1 MLWGLAG
8 SLLCFRIRSLPVFL
22 VCALSAMGLLLLIT
36 FGLFWNLFWIPVIT
50 PAISFVAAAGLM
62 GLYLFYLEKAQRGL
76 LMGLFSR
83 YVSGDVAGAIWDQRE
98 QFMDEGRPRPQ
109 TLTATVLFTDIRDFT
124 RMSENME
131 AQDVM
136 DWLNEYL
143 GAMVKQVAANNGI
156 VDKYVGDA
164 VMAVFGIPVPRK
176 GEKAFAEDAVN
187 AVRCALNMG
196 RELERLNGMWL
207 NQGRPTAMMRVGIHT
222 GSLTVGSVGS
232 AQKLEY
238 TVIGDTVNMASRLE
252 SFDKSLDSENP
263 CRILISGDTRGY
275 LGEQFRVERLTQAQ
289 LKGKRQRVEI
299 HSVLGEG

>member
-1 MLWGLAG
+1 MGWIILWGLVG
-8 SLLCFRIRSLPVFL
+8 S
-22 VCALSAMGLLLLIT
+22 
-36 FGLFWNLFWIPVIT
+36 
-50 PAISFVAAAGLM
+50 
-62 GLYLFYLEKAQRGL
+62 L
-76 LMGLFSR
+76 LMGLFSK

-131 AQDVM
+131 ARDVM

-143 GAMVKQVAANNGI
+143 GAMVKQVTANKGI

-196 RELERLNGMWL
+196 RELDRLNGIWS
-207 NQGRPTAMMRVGIHT
+207 NQGRPTAMMRVNP
-222 GSLTVGSVGS
+222 SS
-232 AQKLEY
+232 ALEKKLENAKETDFPAIY
-238 TVIGDTVNMASRLE
+238 AKEGVWYEALS
-252 SFDKSLDSENP
+252 SLSGLIRKNPEN
-263 CRILISGDTRGY
+263 
-275 LGEQFRVERLTQAQ
+275 
-289 LKGKRQRVEI
+289 KGLYRQRASLLEQVGLKREADLDRKAAGGI
-299 HSVLGEG
+299 GVQP